1 MRLRKGKRGSVLSK
15 HQALLIIYTPLRY
28 APAAVETQDKVV
40 EEYKNK
46 LEQEAG
52 PQKGKKKKN

>member
-1 MRLRKGKRGSVLSK
+1 MSK